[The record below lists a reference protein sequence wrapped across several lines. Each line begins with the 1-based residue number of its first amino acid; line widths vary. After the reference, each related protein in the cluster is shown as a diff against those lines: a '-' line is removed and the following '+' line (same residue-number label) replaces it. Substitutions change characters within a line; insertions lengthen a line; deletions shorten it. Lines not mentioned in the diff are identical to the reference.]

1 MNSLKAKLTVASADL
16 APPSSGVTGRISQFV
31 ALRVGKLPVVIWLYI
46 LTIALP
52 VGFNLGPLTMS
63 LMRLLLIVMVIPLV
77 LMLFSGRAGRI
88 IAPDILF
95 ALHILWAAL
104 AIGANNPDRVV
115 ENMGSTAIEFV
126 GGYLLGRIFI
136 RTPETFLALC
146 RALFIFII
154 CTIPFALM
162 ENRSGSPMIL
172 KFIES
177 LPGLTSFADVNNP
190 KRMGLERA
198 QVMFAHPIHYGVF
211 CSIMFAM
218 AWVAF
223 RGVFSDVTRYMVA
236 CAIAFAAFLSL
247 SSGALLAIF
256 MQGGLIGWA
265 WMFRSNPARWK
276 ILLGL
281 LAFCYVAVDLAS
293 NRTPVDVFM
302 SYATF
307 SAHNAFWRSII
318 FDWGMFN
325 VWQNPI
331 LGLGLRSWV
340 RPHYMGSGSM
350 DNFWLVM
357 AVRYGIPGFLF
368 LALGYLDLLRR
379 VAFRDLSSDEAVSR
393 IRLAWMITFIG
404 LTFSLSTVHVW
415 TSVYSFLFFMVGAGV
430 WLTDYQPVAK
440 TKAAVTAPART
451 ATPHARTGT
460 GSVAVYSRAPSA
472 VPEGPARAEL
482 RHSRDQS
489 ELEPP
494 APAPPVAEFR
504 RSDLKFTRF
513 GQDRPAA
520 KTDPES

>member
-1 MNSLKAKLTVASADL
+1 MASADI
-16 APPSSGVTGRISQFV
+16 APSVQGVTGRIAQLVS
-31 ALRVGKLPVVIWLYI
+31 LRVGKLPTVIWLYI

-52 VGFNLGPLTMS
+52 IGFKLGPLSMS

-77 LMLFSGRAGRI
+77 VMLFSKRAGRI
-88 IAPDILF
+88 IPTDILF

-146 RALFIFII
+146 RALFIFIA
-154 CTIPFALM
+154 CTIPFALL
-162 ENRSGSPMIL
+162 ENKSGSPIIL

-218 AWVAF
+218 AFVAF
-223 RGVFSDVTRYMVA
+223 RGIFSDVTRYVVA
-236 CAIAFAAFLSL
+236 GVVALAAFLSL
-247 SSGALLAIF
+247 SSGALLAIL
-256 MQGGLIGWA
+256 MQGALIGWA
-265 WMFRSNPARWK
+265 WVFRSNPARWK

-281 LAFCYVAVDLAS
+281 LAAMYVAVDLAS
-293 NRTPVDVFM
+293 NRTPIDVFM

-307 SAHNAFWRSII
+307 SAHNAFWRGII

-331 LGLGLRSWV
+331 LGLGLRQWV

-368 LALGYLDLLRR
+368 IALGYLDLLRR
-379 VAFRDLSSDEAVSR
+379 VALRDLSGDEALSR
-393 IRLAWMITFIG
+393 IRLAWMFTFIG
-404 LTFSLSTVHVW
+404 LTFSLCTVHVW
-415 TSVYSFLFFMVGAGV
+415 TSVYSFLFFMAGAGV
-430 WLTDYQPVAK
+430 WLTDYQPARA
-440 TKAAVTAPART
+440 TQAAAPAPTRA
-451 ATPHARTGT
+451 ATPHARIG
-460 GSVAVYSRAPSA
+460 AAPVYARGRPAAP
-472 VPEGPARAEL
+472 EARAEL

-494 APAPPVAEFR
+494 PPAPPVADFR
-504 RSDLKFTRF
+504 RADLKFTRF
-513 GQDRPAA
+513 SRTERPSD
-520 KTDPES
+520 TDPEA